1 MARRHKRSAGYDPGR
16 PLVQTHVP
24 KSGGNSLQSSLER
37 ALDKP
42 AYVTWDR
49 STFGAFEAFDTI
61 EPAKRAQMV
70 GVPAGIDRLPDD
82 LEWVSGHVSATTTF
96 AQLPAAQHLL
106 VLREPRSRLLSHWA
120 YWRTRPPRHMASWGE
135 WGAAAVRSVRTFES
149 FLADDSVLAQTDNV
163 ATRMLLWGH
172 RRLPDAARI
181 PRGADRKL
189 GRAALRVLDT
199 YTYIDVLE
207 NPDWAQNLG
216 QWLGVAF
223 TSTPENDT
231 PASDGPDGIELSKH
245 LTPRAMNLLESAT
258 RLDAALWRN
267 VARMVMPEE
276 SLPAIADAAFAATIA
291 RHAVLFSGRTAASP
305 LPQ

>member
-1 MARRHKRSAGYDPGR
+1 
-16 PLVQTHVP
+16 
-24 KSGGNSLQSSLER
+24 
-37 ALDKP
+37 
-42 AYVTWDR
+42 
-49 STFGAFEAFDTI
+49 
-61 EPAKRAQMV
+61 
-70 GVPAGIDRLPDD
+70 
-82 LEWVSGHVSATTTF
+82 
-96 AQLPAAQHLL
+96 
-106 VLREPRSRLLSHWA
+106 
-120 YWRTRPPRHMASWGE
+120 MASWGE